1 MIETVKARAVTAQDE
16 QRLERSVAATLRVI
30 AAAHAE
36 RTAPPIHAARR
47 RLGEVYGATRLARRL
62 ERALR
67 A

>member
-62 ERALR
+62 ERAPR